1 LELLFES
8 PMDQLEPSISELQH
22 LFFHT
27 CGKFKRTLLLLDG
40 LDEVNEVEQR
50 NIKNFL
56 QMVQKMDCARILAFT
71 HAATDMLKV
80 FTHCSQLHITAENLE
95 KDIAKFIKS
104 QISKYSQGELSACS
118 SPVLDIIERKLIDD
132 AEGM

>member
-1 LELLFES
+1 
-8 PMDQLEPSISELQH
+8 MDQLEPSISELQQ

-27 CGKFKRTLLLLDG
+27 CGKFKRALLLIDG

-50 NIKNFL
+50 NIKFFL
-56 QMVQKMDCARILAFT
+56 KEAQKMDGARILAFT

-80 FTHCSQLHITAENLE
+80 FTHCSQLHITAENL
-95 KDIAKFIKS
+95 KNDVATFIKS

-118 SPVLDIIERKLIDD
+118 SSVLDIVERKLTDD